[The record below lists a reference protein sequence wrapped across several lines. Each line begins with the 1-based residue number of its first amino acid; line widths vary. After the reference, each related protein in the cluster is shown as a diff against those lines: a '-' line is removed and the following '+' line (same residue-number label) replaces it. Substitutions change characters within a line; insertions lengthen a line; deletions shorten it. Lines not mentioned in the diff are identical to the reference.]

1 MQPFGTFVQVFAHL
15 LVLPEG
21 VADGARAFVG
31 PEGVHAA
38 ESTQQRVL
46 STLVDIFTIHHG
58 PWLKAFIAI
67 AFKTPNNIGACT
79 ISTWIT
85 D

>member
-1 MQPFGTFVQVFAHL
+1 MQPFSTFIQVFAHL
-15 LVLPEG
+15 LVFSER
-21 VADGARAFVG
+21 VANRARAFIG

-46 STLVDIFTIHHG
+46 GTLIDIFTSHHG
-58 PWLKAFIAI
+58 PWLKAVIAM
-67 AFKTPNNIGACT
+67 AFKTPNDVGAGT
-79 ISTWIT
+79 ISTWIA